1 MKTTRRNFVIS
12 MLSGAAVIGGAALVN
27 AISTRQVHAAEPTRG
42 KSLVLFYS
50 WSGNTKAIAA
60 QISRKTGADMLEL
73 ELVKPYSRNYNT
85 CVDEAKRDQEQGAR
99 PEIKTA
105 IPDLSGYEVIYLGYP
120 NWWGTVPMHFFTLL
134 EQNSFAGKTIAPF
147 CSHGGGGLGRSIAD
161 IRRLAPGA
169 TITEGLSV
177 ASAGGGS
184 LSDNIDAWLRKIGT
198 GA

>member
-12 MLSGAAVIGGAALVN
+12 MLAGAAVIGGTALAN
-27 AISTRQVHAAEPTRG
+27 AISTRQVHAAEPARG

-50 WSGNTKAIAA
+50 WSGNTRAIAT

-73 ELVKPYSRNYNT
+73 ELVKPYSSNYNT

-120 NWWGTVPMHFFTLL
+120 NWWGTIPMQFYTLFERNAFSGL
-134 EQNSFAGKTIAPF
+134 IAPF
-147 CSHGGGGLGRSIAD
+147 CSHGGGGLGRSVAD
-161 IRRLAPGA
+161 IRRLVPGA
-169 TITEGLSV
+169 TVAEGLAV
-177 ASAGGGS
+177 ASAGGRS
-184 LSDNIDAWLRKIGT
+184 LSDDIDAWLRKIGT